1 MGRRRPSIN
10 PQQQLLAAEVQTDGA
25 GSFLVNLRQQGVRE
39 QAEGT
44 TRGWSFTT
52 DGTDGRMTLAV
63 QPAPDAGLC
72 VVQAKDDGGLTYL
85 AQATY
90 TGMEEV
96 VVTVQ
101 TDFAGAP
108 LDLTANQVEI
118 TVLAVVV

>member
-1 MGRRRPSIN
+1 MSRRRPSIN
-10 PQQQLLAAEVQTDGA
+10 SQQQLLAAEVQTDGA
-25 GSFLVNLRQQGVRE
+25 GSFYVNLRQQGVRE

-72 VVQAKDDGGLTYL
+72 VIQAKNDGGRTYFG
-85 AQATY
+85 QATY
-90 TGMEEV
+90 TGREEV

-101 TDFAGAP
+101 NNFGGAP